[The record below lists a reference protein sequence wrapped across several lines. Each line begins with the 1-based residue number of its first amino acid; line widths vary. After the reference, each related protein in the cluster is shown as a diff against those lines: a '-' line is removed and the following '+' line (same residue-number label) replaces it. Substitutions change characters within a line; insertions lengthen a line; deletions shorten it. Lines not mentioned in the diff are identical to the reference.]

1 MTVQF
6 RPARLSPWWLFAAVG
21 VLGVAGTVG
30 LLIGSAS
37 LGFGD
42 IVASVLDRLPGLTVS
57 SALSDSQNTI
67 LWEIRFPRVVLAAI
81 VGGTLAMCGAAY
93 QGVFRN
99 PLADPYLL
107 GVAAGAGL
115 GATLVIVAGGAGDG
129 VIPLAAFAGAMTG
142 VAATYALGFAGRR
155 GRTSTSL
162 ILAGVAVA
170 AFFTAIQTFVQ
181 QRNSDTLRE
190 VYSWILGR
198 LTTVG
203 WNEVITVLPWVAV
216 SVAVLWSLRRTLDVL
231 TLGDEEAAS
240 LGVNVVVVRVVII
253 VAASLGT
260 AAVVAVSGLIGF
272 VGIMIPHLIRLGVG
286 TSYRRLLPLSFILGG
301 AFLVLADLLARTV
314 AQPAELPIGVIT
326 AFFGAPFF
334 LIVLRTGKG
343 IGA

>member
-1 MTVQF
+1 MLTEL
-6 RPARLSPWWLFAAVG
+6 RPARLSVWWLFAA
-21 VLGVAGTVG
+21 LATLAVAVAVG
-30 LLIGSAS
+30 LLIGSAT

-42 IVASVLDRLPGLTVS
+42 ILTSIADRLPGVEVE
-57 SALSDSQNTI
+57 SALSETQRTI
-67 LWEIRFPRVVLAAI
+67 LWEIRFPRVVLGAL
-81 VGGTLAMCGAAY
+81 VGGTLAICGAAY

-115 GATLVIVAGGAGDG
+115 GATMAIVVSGPGTSI
-129 VIPLAAFAGAMTG
+129 IPIAAFVGAMVG
-142 VAATYALGFAGRR
+142 VAATYALGYAGRG

-170 AFFTAIQTFVQ
+170 AFLTALQTYVQ
-181 QRNSDTLRE
+181 QRNTDTLRE
-190 VYSWILGR
+190 VYAWILGR
-198 LTTVG
+198 LSTVG
-203 WNEVITVLPWVAV
+203 WTEVLQVLPYVAV
-216 SVAVLWSLRRTLDVL
+216 SVVVLWALRRTLDVL

-240 LGVNVVVVRVVII
+240 LGVNVVAVRVVII

-272 VGIMIPHLIRLGVG
+272 VGIMIPHLIRLAVG
-286 TSYRRLLPLSFILGG
+286 TSYRKLLPLSFILGG

-334 LIVLRTGKG
+334 VIVLRTGKG
-343 IGA
+343 MGA